1 MMYINNA
8 ILRRDYEPNTF
19 IGGVANTITSA
30 SEIANIL
37 NIPVSGVK
45 AFSVVDND
53 IQFHVKNDYE
63 IPQFAFQDNEEITY
77 YRDEGGKCFGIGQ
90 GAFMG
95 ASELEEFKGLAV
107 IWVGDEAGGGSSN
120 GSFRDCVKLKKF
132 ITSEAWINCNG
143 YAFYECTLLE
153 EIDFSTVS
161 NIRNNG
167 EFIFRRCKNLPP
179 ITINPL
185 FTGNLIRFFQG
196 AVVSGLNLNNVSVLG
211 NRFFGYHSDRTTVL
225 FSTLYSEH
233 ILALSTQAVDS
244 VLGDTLE
251 VVNFPNIT
259 EITAQYSISRT
270 SSIKEVYLTGVTKIS
285 SSSSSFT
292 GLTGVELIDL
302 RKCKEIENDVTSQ
315 FSNIKINCEVR
326 FHEEIDA
333 NLNVIAYLL
342 NRNAVIKLYDD
353 NGDYVST
360 L

>member
-30 SEIANIL
+30 SEVASIL
-37 NIPVSGVK
+37 NVSVSGIK

-63 IPQFAFQDNEEITY
+63 IPSYAFQDNTDITY
-77 YRDEGGKCFGIGQ
+77 YRDEGEKCFGIGQ

-95 ASELEEFKGLAV
+95 ASELEEFKGLAI
-107 IWVGDEAGGGSSN
+107 IWVGSEAGGVSSN

-132 ITSEAWINCNG
+132 ITSEAWINCNRS
-143 YAFYECTLLE
+143 AFNGCTLLE

-161 NIRNNG
+161 NIRLNG
-167 EFIFRRCKNLPP
+167 SDMFKGCKNLPT

-185 FTGNLIRFFQG
+185 YTGTLGGFFEG
-196 AVVSGLNLNNVSVLG
+196 AVVSELNLNNVSVLS
-211 NRFFGYHSDRTTVL
+211 NRFFGFHGNRGTVL
-225 FSTLYSEH
+225 FGTLYSEQVTE
-233 ILALSTQAVDS
+233 LGQQAVDS
-244 VLGDTLE
+244 ILGGTLE
-251 VVNFPNIT
+251 IVNFPNIT
-259 EITAQYSISRT
+259 EITAQQSISRT
-270 SSIKEVYLTGVTKIS
+270 ASIKEVHLTGVTKIS

-302 RKCKEIENDVTSQ
+302 RKCKEIENDVTNH
-315 FSNIKINCEVR
+315 FSNIKTNCEVR
-326 FHEEIDA
+326 FHEEIDT
-333 NLNVIAYLL
+333 NLDVISYLL
-342 NRNAVIKLYDD
+342 SRNAVVKLYDD